1 MSVLLCAI
9 ETEKPEEITGGSHFS
24 SDFPESSV
32 QIPSPCLPYELK
44 WRLTYSRLQSCFG
57 MMKYRYTLEVFWG
70 FFWKKTKCSLRQKE
84 GVRLVGRPPPKN
96 RAHTPRRFRR
106 KLWGAGQWGSAR
118 LTPRL
123 QRRPWLLVRQSPL
136 TASLAFAFSLPHISP
151 WLFEQPQLQT
161 SSQRR
166 RLSTEVSYIV
176 IPASASGVFLTLLAL
191 YLDLPL

>member
-70 FFWKKTKCSLRQKE
+70 FFWKKQNVHC
-84 GVRLVGRPPPKN
+84 VRRKVWDLWAVHPQRTE
-96 RAHTPRRFRR
+96 HTPHGGLEESCEELGSGAQPASHPGCRDGCDCWRAEPGCRR
-106 KLWGAGQWGSAR
+106 
-118 LTPRL
+118 TPR
-123 QRRPWLLVRQSPL
+123 WTV
-136 TASLAFAFSLPHISP
+136 TAS
-151 WLFEQPQLQT
+151 
-161 SSQRR
+161 
-166 RLSTEVSYIV
+166 
-176 IPASASGVFLTLLAL
+176 
-191 YLDLPL
+191 